1 MKIVN
6 VNASRNYNILIEN
19 NLIDS
24 CGKYIREIT
33 KAKNAVIITDDTVF
47 ALYCEK
53 VEKSLRE
60 NGFETFTV
68 VIPHGEDSKSAKSFI
83 DILNYLAENKISRTD
98 IIVALGGGVVGDLSG
113 FVASAYLRGIEFVQI
128 PTTLLAMVDS
138 SVGGKTA
145 INLDAGKNLAGAFY
159 QPSLVLCDP
168 KTLETLPK
176 ETFADGCAEVI
187 KYGIINDRPLFDIL
201 KNGIGSN
208 IDGIIEACVKNK
220 RDIVNIDERDT
231 GVRQLLNLGHT
242 IAHAIE
248 QNSGFSI
255 SHGSAVAIGIYYVS
269 RISNKMGRMSDGEL
283 DEIKSILEL
292 YSLPTVCPYTPDEI
306 MSVAVSDKK
315 IGSGRINLVVPY
327 SIGDTR
333 LMSVELSDLLEILG
347 LGV

>member
-47 ALYCEK
+47 SLYCEK
-53 VEKSLRE
+53 VEKSLQD
-60 NGFETFTV
+60 NDFEV
-68 VIPHGEDSKSAKSFI
+68 LKYVIPHGEDSKSAENFI
-83 DILNYLAENKISRTD
+83 KILNFLADNKISRAD
-98 IIVALGGGVVGDLSG
+98 IIVALGGGVVGDLAG
-113 FVASAYLRGIEFVQI
+113 FVASSFLRGIEFVQI
-128 PTTLLAMVDS
+128 PTTLLSMVDS

-168 KTLETLPK
+168 KTLDTLPK
-176 ETFADGCAEVI
+176 EIFSDGCAEVI
-187 KYGIINDRPLFDIL
+187 KYGIINDRPLFDKL
-201 KNGIGSN
+201 KGGIDSN
-208 IDGIIEACVKNK
+208 IDSIIENCVKNK

-242 IAHAIE
+242 IAHTIE
-248 QNSGFSI
+248 QNSGFSV
-255 SHGSAVAIGIYYVS
+255 SHGSAVSIGILYVS
-269 RISNKMGRMSDGEL
+269 KISNKMGYLTDGEL
-283 DEIKSILEL
+283 AEIKSILEL
-292 YSLPTVCPYTPDEI
+292 YSLPTACPYTPDEI
-306 MSVAVSDKK
+306 LSVAVSDKK
-315 IGSGRINLVVPY
+315 VGSGSINLVVPY

-333 LMSVELSDLLEILG
+333 LMRVELSSLGEILEM
-347 LGV
+347 GV